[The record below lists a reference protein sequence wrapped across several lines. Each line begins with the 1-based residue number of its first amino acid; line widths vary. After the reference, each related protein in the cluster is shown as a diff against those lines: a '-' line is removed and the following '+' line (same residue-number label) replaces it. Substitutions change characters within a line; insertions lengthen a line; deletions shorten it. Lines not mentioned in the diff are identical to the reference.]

1 MSGKRVIEL
10 RDVAIYHA
18 ENPFGRQ
25 SAERLVRS
33 GELVLSEVDFSVEE
47 GEFVYLIGRVGSG
60 KSTSSSWSAKGAS
73 WVSICG
79 NCAAGRYPICAGRSA
94 SSSRTISC

>member
-25 SAERLVRS
+25 SAQPLVRS
-33 GELVLSEVDFSVEE
+33 GELVISEVDISGEE
-47 GEFVYLIGRVGSG
+47 GELV
-60 KSTSSSWSAKGAS
+60 
-73 WVSICG
+73 
-79 NCAAGRYPICAGRSA
+79 
-94 SSSRTISC
+94 

>member
-47 GEFVYLIGRVGSG
+47 SPKRDSSARA
-60 KSTSSSWSAKGAS
+60 KWSSRRSTSPS
-73 WVSICG
+73 V
-79 NCAAGRYPICAGRSA
+79 PA
-94 SSSRTISC
+94 SSSI